1 MNFKEFVNYYTEK
14 NGMSKNQAEG
24 EINRFVSTFKQ
35 AVVDKEVV
43 NINEFVKCE
52 VFRTVPKEILHPRTQ
67 EKIIIPA
74 KTKIR
79 VKAKPAFANMIE
91 SGEK

>member
-52 VFRTVPKEILHPRTQ
+52 VFRTVPKEILHPRTR

>member
-14 NGMSKNQAEG
+14 NGMSKNKAEE

-35 AVVDKEVV
+35 AVVDKGVV
-43 NINEFVKCE
+43 NINEFVKGE
-52 VFRTVPKEILHPRTQ
+52 VFRTVSKEIFLPRTQ
-67 EKIIIPA
+67 KKIIIPA

-91 SGEK
+91 RGEK